1 MSAKTGVAPEARV
14 NPPSRTAGRP
24 LSIHRKQAW
33 TRVGIGVLVALV
45 LIWTLAPLY
54 WIVVMSLDNL
64 REVTQVPLAFY
75 PQHPSLANF
84 LGMFS
89 QLGVAGS
96 EGYRFIHALRNSVT
110 ASVLTTLICVFFGS
124 ATGYILAR
132 SPIPGRDVLSIGFLA
147 TNLLPQVA
155 LVIPFYILVVV
166 HAPYLYDTNWVLVIL
181 YTSFILGFV
190 IWVMRGYFS
199 SLPADLEQAARM
211 DGANWFTA
219 YYRIALPLAAPGLF
233 AVSLLA
239 FLLSWD
245 QFLLPLIFAPNP
257 SGYNLPFFIYSLNGQ
272 YLHQYNEIAAGG
284 ILTSLIPILIVVFF
298 GRYLVSG
305 LTSGGVKG

>member
-1 MSAKTGVAPEARV
+1 MSAEAM
-14 NPPSRTAGRP
+14 ALGRDRAA
-24 LSIHRKQAW
+24 HAAFQRRQMW
-33 TRVGIGVLVALV
+33 TRIGIGALVALV

-54 WIVVMSLDNL
+54 WLAVMSLDNL

-75 PQHPSLANF
+75 PQHPTLQNYI
-84 LGMFS
+84 GMFT
-89 QLGVAGS
+89 QTNVAGS
-96 EGYRFIHALRNSVT
+96 EGYRFVHALRNSIV
-110 ASVLTTLICVFFGS
+110 ASTLTTAICVFFGS
-124 ATGYILAR
+124 AAGYILAR
-132 SPIPGRDVLSIGFLA
+132 YPIPGRDVLSIGFLA

-190 IWVMRGYFS
+190 IWVMRGYFQNV
-199 SLPADLEQAARM
+199 PPDLEQAARI

-219 YYRIALPLAAPGLF
+219 YWRVALPLAAPGLF
-233 AVSLLA
+233 AVSLLS

-245 QFLLPLIFAPNP
+245 QFLLPLIFDPNP

-272 YLHQYNEIAAGG
+272 FLHQYNEIAAGG
-284 ILTSLIPILIVVFF
+284 VLTSVIPVLIVVFF

-305 LTSGGVKG
+305 LTAGSVKG

>member
-1 MSAKTGVAPEARV
+1 MSAHIPAAR
-14 NPPSRTAGRP
+14 RAGTPAVVR
-24 LSIHRKQAW
+24 RKRLL
-33 TRVGIGVLVALV
+33 TVGIGVLIGLV

-54 WIVVMSLDNL
+54 WIVVTSLDNL
-64 REVTQVPLAFY
+64 REVTAVPLSFY
-75 PQHPSLANF
+75 PEHPSLSNYI
-84 LGMFS
+84 GMFT
-89 QLGVAGS
+89 QLNVSGS

-132 SPIPGRDVLSIGFLA
+132 HPIPGRDALSIGFLA

-166 HAPYLYDTNWVLVIL
+166 HAPFLYDTNWVLVIL

-190 IWVMRGYFS
+190 IWVMRGYFTS
-199 SLPADLEQAARM
+199 IPHDLEQAARM

-219 YYRIALPLAAPGLF
+219 YWRVALPLAAPGLF

-284 ILTSLIPILIVVFF
+284 VLTSIIPILIVVFF

-305 LTSGGVKG
+305 LTAGSVKG